1 MQLEWSCSFR
11 FLFQLTASFVDSSA
25 HLRERSGLELSRSLI
40 IDKAHLDHKP
50 ILAAVDLFLPALPIS
65 HHRSSMAGKNKSRS
79 LKARGETSL
88 NRYRGSGFEDGFADP
103 PITPMEHAAERQ
115 IYDPYVPR
123 CVSELLSKRWLTSK
137 QEAFFP

>member
-1 MQLEWSCSFR
+1 
-11 FLFQLTASFVDSSA
+11 
-25 HLRERSGLELSRSLI
+25 
-40 IDKAHLDHKP
+40 
-50 ILAAVDLFLPALPIS
+50 
-65 HHRSSMAGKNKSRS
+65 MAGKNKSRS

-115 IYDPYVPR
+115 IYDPYVSR
-123 CVSELLSKRWLTSK
+123 YVSLLLSKRWLISR

>member
-1 MQLEWSCSFR
+1 MQLEWPCSFR
-11 FLFQLTASFVDSSA
+11 FPFKLTASFVDSFA
-25 HLRERSGLELSRSLI
+25 HFKNGLILI
-40 IDKAHLDHKP
+40 HLVPFTIDKTHLDDRT
-50 ILAAVDLFLPALPIS
+50 ILTTVDLFLPTLPIA
-65 HHRSSMAGKNKSRS
+65 HHQSRMAGKNKSRS

-88 NRYRGSGFEDGFADP
+88 NKYRGSGFEDGFADP

-123 CVSELLSKRWLTSK
+123 CVSELLSKHWLTSG